1 MNYIILLATGVIS
14 KIKNN
19 PARLLISSIIGS
31 AYAVISYICIVE
43 NSISLLLKILLSVS
57 MVYISFVPSNF
68 KLLLKNLLI
77 FYLTSFTFGGVAFFL
92 LYFVKPQDIL
102 IRNGILIGTY
112 PLKIALLGGIVGFIV
127 ITIAFKCIKTKLSK
141 KDMLCNITL
150 KLDSKSI
157 STMAFVDTGN
167 LLKDPITGMPVV
179 IVEKD
184 KLLSLVPEEII
195 NSVLEGNLKDEEY
208 MAKFRL
214 IPFKSL
220 GRENGMLLGIKIDN
234 LQIQNNEEIINVE
247 NVIVGIYEKK
257 LTQNNKYSALI
268 GLELLNNF

>member
-1 MNYIILLATGVIS
+1 MNYIILLATGIIS
-14 KIKNN
+14 KVKKD
-19 PARLLISSIIGS
+19 PAKLLISSVIGS
-31 AYAVISYICIVE
+31 AYTVIAYIITLE
-43 NSISLLLKILLSVS
+43 NGISLLLKILLSIA
-57 MVYISFVPSNF
+57 MVYIAFIPPNY

-92 LYFVKPQDIL
+92 LYFVKPQEIL
-102 IRNGILIGTY
+102 VRNGIFIGTY
-112 PLKIALLGGIVGFIV
+112 PIKIALLGGIVGFIV
-127 ITIAFKCIKTKLSK
+127 ITIAFKCIKSKLSK

-167 LLKDPITGMPVV
+167 LLKDPITGMPVI

-184 KLLSLVPEEII
+184 KLLALVPEEIL
-195 NSVLEGNLKDEEY
+195 NKVLNGQLKEAEY
-208 MAKFRL
+208 ISKFRL
-214 IPFKSL
+214 IPFNSL
-220 GRENGMLLGIKIDN
+220 GRENGMLLGIKIDS
-234 LQIQNNEEIINVE
+234 LEIQNNEEVISIN

-268 GLELLNNF
+268 GLELLNI